1 MQLTVMIPDR
11 TRSRENLVDDHPA
24 LQIDFRTKPFF
35 SFFIYLRL
43 TSDSLTASAY
53 LSGRYMNRT
62 WREQCQ
68 QLDMCAELLEIILRP
83 SGPSPRDR
91 ESQNSI
97 GPLHAS
103 HALAK
108 LRGESGAGGEGRKQ
122 PLLFNP
128 VDCRHWLH
136 LSKLTFLEWGLPSPS
151 SPLSLPLYL
160 YRHTHTYT

>member
-1 MQLTVMIPDR
+1 MT
-11 TRSRENLVDDHPA
+11 TR
-24 LQIDFRTKPFF
+24 PFKSIF
-35 SFFIYLRL
+35 VLNHLFIYLRL
-43 TSDSLTASAY
+43 TSDSLMASAY

-62 WREQCQ
+62 WREQRQ

-108 LRGESGAGGEGRKQ
+108 LGGGSGAGGEGRKQ

-136 LSKLTFLEWGLPSPS
+136 LSKLNTPYCYTCLSRVGTSVSFS
-151 SPLSLPLYL
+151 LSLSIF
-160 YRHTHTYT
+160 TDAHTYT